1 MILQRLNS
9 ELLGVEISRNMEINA
24 LVSALNTG
32 LADKP
37 ELSDLLNPVTIPFSA
52 LQITSNIIQMQLE
65 NIISL
70 KTNLKGAKRTLELA
84 VKAYNIGST
93 LSMTLLDLKPAVSGS
108 PPATGTQI
116 ALTPLKVAVENGTT
130 NLQKL
135 EDQLDTQTMALSD
148 LTSQYKENYDLA
160 VNSLFEKLAE
170 LGNKN
175 INV

>member
-24 LVSALNTG
+24 LISALNTG

-37 ELSDLLNPVTIPFSA
+37 ELSDLLNPVTIPFLA

-65 NIISL
+65 NIIAV
-70 KTNLKGAKRTLELA
+70 KDNLKGAKRTLELA
-84 VKAYNIGST
+84 VKAYNVGST
-93 LSMTLLDLKPAVSGS
+93 LSMALIDAKPAVNGS
-108 PPATGTQI
+108 PPATGSQI

-130 NLQKL
+130 NLQNL
-135 EDQLDTQTMALSD
+135 EDQVETQTSELSEM
-148 LTSQYKENYDLA
+148 TSQYKENYDLA
-160 VNSLFEKLAE
+160 INALFEKIAE

-175 INV
+175 ITV